1 MASYEMKQG
10 NSFWMDYTMR
20 IKPSTKTIA
29 DIDPVWANF
38 SATWRIEAATG
49 EKALAGEL
57 TRATTAGVFNLRI
70 GPISTVVG
78 TGTITGDA
86 AWWTVQAPLATPGWA
101 ALPVGTYALIIET
114 KNTNV
119 DFCFEDADDELTIL
133 EQDI

>member
-70 GPISTVVG
+70 GPISSVVG
-78 TGTITGDA
+78 TGLVDCSSPTC
-86 AWWTVQAPLATPGWA
+86 
-101 ALPVGTYALIIET
+101 YAGMGCTSCRYL
-114 KNTNV
+114 
-119 DFCFEDADDELTIL
+119 CPYHRDEEYQCGFLL
-133 EQDI
+133 